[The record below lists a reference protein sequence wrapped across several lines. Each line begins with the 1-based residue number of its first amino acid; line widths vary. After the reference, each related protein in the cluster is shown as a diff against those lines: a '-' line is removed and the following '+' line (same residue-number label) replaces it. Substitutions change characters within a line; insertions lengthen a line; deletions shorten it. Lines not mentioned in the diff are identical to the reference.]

1 MFDQFGR
8 LLKRFKPAALG
19 LLMLA
24 LAPALLAQGTC
35 PVIVQR
41 ALAAVDDL
49 CAAIGRNQVCYAH
62 VAVEAVPHPDVTAL
76 NFDAAGDIENVAA
89 IRAMRLYP
97 MDEARQTWGVAIM
110 RLQANLPGH
119 LPGQNATFLMFGDVE
134 ITSAVPEASRD
145 TFTPMQAFQLRT
157 GLGDSRCN
165 EAPESG
171 LIVQTPHGVGEVM
184 FHVNGVEVAM
194 GSTVL
199 FRAQAG
205 GEMTI
210 STLEGLAVVEVEDEV
225 QPVPA
230 GTRLRVPLDSG
241 LRPYRKL
248 VNPPEPYELRN
259 LQGIP
264 LRLLE
269 RQIESAP
276 PLTSE
281 QVSEVVRRV
290 AAGESIC
297 GNAPLPSCDRVPPQL
312 LARTTKANR
321 PNCIPRPHPGGP
333 PLPPNEHRPFCAD
346 EESPAQPPGQSGE
359 NPGAA
364 RSQERSANRANPV
377 LPPQARPDSP
387 GPPPDRPRSRNENR
401 GRGSGRS

>member
-1 MFDQFGR
+1 MFDQLSP
-8 LLKRFKPAALG
+8 LLRRFRPAVLG
-19 LLMLA
+19 LLALA

-35 PVIVQR
+35 PAIVQR
-41 ALAAVDDL
+41 ALAAADDL
-49 CAAIGRNQVCYAH
+49 CAATGRNQACYGH
-62 VAVEAVPHPDVTAL
+62 IAVEAVPHPDVTAL
-76 NFDAAGDIENVAA
+76 NFDAAGDIENVTA
-89 IRAMRLYP
+89 IQTMRLHP
-97 MDEARQTWGVAIM
+97 MDEARQTWGVAFM

-134 ITSAVPEASRD
+134 ITSAVPETSRD
-145 TFTPMQAFQLRT
+145 TFTPMQAFHLRT

-171 LIVQTPHGVGEVM
+171 LVVQTPHGAGEVI

-210 STLEGLAVVEVEDEV
+210 STIEGLAVVEVEDEV
-225 QPVPA
+225 RAVLA

-241 LRPYRKL
+241 LRPYRQL
-248 VNPPEPYELRN
+248 INPPEPYELRN
-259 LQGIP
+259 LQGVP

-269 RQIESAP
+269 RQVEAAP
-276 PLTSE
+276 PLTGE
-281 QVSEVVRRV
+281 QVGEVVRRV

-297 GNAPLPSCDRVPPQL
+297 GDAPFPSCDRVPEQL
-312 LARTTKANR
+312 LARVMKGSRAN
-321 PNCIPRPHPGGP
+321 CVPRPHPGGP
-333 PLPPNEHRPFCAD
+333 PLPPNERRPFCSD
-346 EESPAQPPGQSGE
+346 LPPAQSGE

-364 RSQERSANRANPV
+364 RSQQGGANRANPV

-387 GPPPDRPRSRNENR
+387 GSPPGQSQPGNDNR
-401 GRGSGRS
+401 GRGSGRK